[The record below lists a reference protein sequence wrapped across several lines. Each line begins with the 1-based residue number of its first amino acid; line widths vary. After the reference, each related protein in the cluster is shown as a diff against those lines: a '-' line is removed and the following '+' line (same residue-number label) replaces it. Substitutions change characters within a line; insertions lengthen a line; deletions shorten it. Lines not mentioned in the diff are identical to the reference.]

1 MADKKHLLI
10 IADAFPPD
18 FAPRMGFLCKNL
30 ERHEDW
36 DVTVIAPIVGQKEC
50 NITCDKTE
58 IHKVEIVKS
67 RNKKLAKIEWLLI
80 FIQTLLFDKKS
91 RIFTKKARE
100 IINGRKFDAILCST
114 YYTFPLP
121 TAQKLAE
128 EMNIPFVAD
137 LRDIAEE
144 YKENDFFLH
153 KLPCLC
159 GIEKIIPRIYKKKSV
174 ERRNKALAK
183 AAAVVSVSPWH
194 TSVISKYNKNT
205 HVIYNGYD
213 NDFFKPEEI
222 QTDTFN
228 ITYTGRLY
236 NESIRDPKMFFC
248 AIENVLKTKPEIKE
262 HLRIKWYIDDASKE
276 SVVNATKKH
285 NLEEHT
291 EINGF
296 VKLTEVPR
304 ILNESSIAL
313 VFTNKTEEN
322 GTKGIMTTKF
332 FEALGCRRP
341 ILCVKSDEDLLEQTI
356 KKTNSGVAAK
366 TVKEAEDFIV
376 EKYEEWKS
384 NGSTKQDVHEDGF
397 AFSRKQQAEQYLE
410 ILNRLTEKQ

>member
-1 MADKKHLLI
+1 MTEKKHLLV

-30 ERHEDW
+30 EKQDDW
-36 DVTVIAPIVGQKEC
+36 DVTVVAPTVGQKEC
-50 NITCDKTE
+50 DITFNKTE
-58 IHKVEIVKS
+58 IHKTEIIKS
-67 RNKKLAKIEWLLI
+67 ENKKIARIKWLLV
-80 FIQTLLFDKKS
+80 FFMTLLFDKKS
-91 RIFTKKARE
+91 LIFTKKARE
-100 IINGRKFDAILCST
+100 IIKGRKFDAILCST

-144 YKENDFFLH
+144 YKENDFFLY
-153 KLPCLC
+153 KLPYLC
-159 GIEKIIPRIYKKKSV
+159 GIEKIIPSIYKKKSV

-213 NDFFKPEEI
+213 NDFFKPEETP
-222 QTDTFN
+222 TDTFN

-262 HLRIKWYIDDASKE
+262 HLRIKWYVDDASKE
-276 SVVNATKKH
+276 SVINATKKH
-285 NLEEHT
+285 NLEENT

-304 ILNESSIAL
+304 ILNESSVVL
-313 VFTNKTEEN
+313 VFSNKTEEN

-332 FEALGCRRP
+332 FEALGCERP
-341 ILCVKSDEDLLEQTI
+341 VLCVRSDEGCLEEAI
-356 KKTNSGVAAK
+356 KTTKAGVAAR
-366 TVKEAEDFIV
+366 TVEDAENFIKA
-376 EKYEEWKS
+376 KYEQWLA
-384 NGSTKQDVHEDGF
+384 DGCTTQELNKTEKEK
-397 AFSRKQQAEQYLE
+397 FSREKQAEQFAELVE
-410 ILNRLTEKQ
+410 SLRR